1 MRNQVRRIWL
11 LQFIANALII
21 FAFYQWLGV
30 RDSRISQLI
39 ISFVLGVA
47 IIAGTVFLH
56 SRTFHIKPVRFAV
69 ILLTFLVI
77 CWGFSMLP
85 LDKWGLW
92 LASTLTVKSRKPVKP
107 ETVIAVLN
115 YVQLFLQWIVV
126 PLLLLQRRS
135 PKFWLQYTGVFLGAF
150 FIPSLVIH
158 WTPKLTGTALQV
170 ISFVLRFGLAY
181 CLVTTGFVA
190 FWRLTSSGKPVES
203 QPSTAAL
210 P

>member
-1 MRNQVRRIWL
+1 MRRIWL
-11 LQFIANALII
+11 LQFLANALII

-30 RDSRISQLI
+30 RDSRVSQLI
-39 ISFVLGVA
+39 ISFVLGLA
-47 IIAGTVFLH
+47 IAAGAVFLH

-69 ILLTFLVI
+69 LLVIFLVV
-77 CWGFSMLP
+77 CWGLNLLP

-92 LASTLTVKSRKPVKP
+92 LASILTFKFRKPIKP
-107 ETVIAVLN
+107 ETVIAVLQ
-115 YVQLFLQWIVV
+115 YVRLWVQWIVV

-135 PKFWLQYTGVFLGAF
+135 PRFWLQYTAVILLAF
-150 FIPSLVIH
+150 FIPSLLIH
-158 WTPKLTGTALQV
+158 WTPKLSGTALQV
-170 ISFVLRFGLAY
+170 ISFILRFGLAY

-190 FWRLTSSGKPVES
+190 LWRFTSSGRPVES

>member
-1 MRNQVRRIWL
+1 MWL

-30 RDSRISQLI
+30 RDSRVSQLI

-56 SRTFHIKPVRFAV
+56 SRTFHIKPVRFAI
-69 ILLTFLVI
+69 ILPAFLVV
-77 CWGFSMLP
+77 CWGLNSLP

-92 LASTLTVKSRKPVKP
+92 LASTLTFRSRKPVKP
-107 ETVIAVLN
+107 ETVFAVLN

-135 PKFWLQYTGVFLGAF
+135 PKFWLQCTAVILVAF
-150 FIPSLVIH
+150 FIPSLLIH
-158 WTPKLTGTALQV
+158 WTPKLTSTALQV
-170 ISFVLRFGLAY
+170 TSFVLRFGLAY
-181 CLVTTGFVA
+181 CLITTGFVA
-190 FWRLTSSGKPVES
+190 LWRLTSSGKPVES